1 MKNLLSVRKAFIFHS
16 LFASIVCIAAFGAQA
31 AFFPGMVGLLAAGA
45 VCCIVIT
52 GVGAWFGNGFGQRA
66 ERLVNAL
73 HSLASGKLNHTL
85 DLSGR
90 DDFAWLGHEYN
101 QACKSFRALIEK
113 MTVLS
118 STLTH
123 SAEDLSQ
130 LTTTANE
137 TGAQQ
142 ADRIRAIAEAME
154 AMTASARQVA
164 ALSAD
169 MDSIVRSTGDSTRSG
184 KADLER
190 SMDGVSRIAVEM
202 EESLTVIERLV
213 KDSEEIAKINDVVK
227 EISDQTNL
235 LALNAAIEAA
245 RAGEQG
251 RGFAVVAD
259 EVRKLAQRTQGST
272 ADIEHIVA
280 KIRHDARETV
290 ERVGQASERVSG
302 AVRTSRGAVDIFS
315 SILQRM
321 DELVSKSGEVALS
334 MREQD
339 TTAHAIL
346 CNAGEL
352 TALSEDNSRG
362 VTRTATQGE
371 SLAASARE
379 LESSLRTFQ
388 A

>member
-1 MKNLLSVRKAFIFHS
+1 MKNMLSVRKAFILHS
-16 LFASIVCIAAFGAQA
+16 LLASTVCIVTGGVQA
-31 AFFPGMVGLLAAGA
+31 SFFPGVTGLIVAGA
-45 VCCIVIT
+45 ICFGVIT
-52 GVGAWFGNGFGQRA
+52 GVGFWLGNGFGRRA
-66 ERLVNAL
+66 EMVVNAL
-73 HSLASGKLNHTL
+73 HSLAEGKLNHKL
-85 DLSGR
+85 NLSGK
-90 DDFAWLGHEYN
+90 DDFAWLGYEYN
-101 QACKSFRALIEK
+101 QACKSFRKLIEK

-118 STLTH
+118 STLTQ
-123 SAEDLSQ
+123 SAEELSQ
-130 LTTTANE
+130 LTITANQNG
-137 TGAQQ
+137 TKQ
-142 ADRIRAIAEAME
+142 ADRIRTVAEAME
-154 AMTASARQVA
+154 EMTASARQVA

-169 MDSIVRSTGDSTRSG
+169 MDSIVRSTGDSTRGG
-184 KADLER
+184 KTDLEH
-190 SMDGVSRIAVEM
+190 SMEGVSRIAVEM

-280 KIRHDARETV
+280 KIRHDAKETV
-290 ERVGQASERVSG
+290 ERVGQASERVGG
-302 AVRTSRGAVDIFS
+302 AVKTSRGAVDTFTN
-315 SILQRM
+315 ILQRM

-334 MREQD
+334 MQEQD

-346 CNAGEL
+346 RNAGEL
-352 TALSEDNSRG
+352 SALSEDNARG
-362 VTRTATQGE
+362 VSLTATQGE

-388 A
+388 I

>member
-1 MKNLLSVRKAFIFHS
+1 MRNQLSVRKAFIFHS
-16 LFASIVCIAAFGAQA
+16 LLASVVCMAAA
-31 AFFPGMVGLLAAGA
+31 AVQEVFFPGITGLIVSGVLCTTIVVGVGL
-45 VCCIVIT
+45 
-52 GVGAWFGNGFGQRA
+52 WFGNGFGRRA
-66 ERLVNAL
+66 EMLVNAL
-73 HSLASGKLNHTL
+73 HSLAEGKLNHKL
-85 DLSGR
+85 NLSGK
-90 DDFAWLGHEYN
+90 DDFAWLGYEYN
-101 QACKSFRALIEK
+101 QACKSFRKLIEK

-118 STLTH
+118 STLTQ
-123 SAEDLSQ
+123 SAEELSQ
-130 LTTTANE
+130 LTITANQNG
-137 TGAQQ
+137 TKQS
-142 ADRIRAIAEAME
+142 DRIRTVAEAME
-154 AMTASARQVA
+154 EMTASARQVA

-184 KADLER
+184 KTDLEH
-190 SMDGVSRIAVEM
+190 SMEGVSRIAVEM

-280 KIRHDARETV
+280 KIRHDAKETV

-302 AVRTSRGAVDIFS
+302 AVKTSRGAVDTFTD
-315 SILQRM
+315 ILQRM

-334 MREQD
+334 MQEQD

-346 CNAGEL
+346 RNAGEL
-352 TALSEDNSRG
+352 SALSEDNARG
-362 VTRTATQGE
+362 VSLTATQGE

-379 LESSLRTFQ
+379 LEGSLRTFQ
-388 A
+388 V

>member
-1 MKNLLSVRKAFIFHS
+1 MRNQLSVRKAFIFHS
-16 LFASIVCIAAFGAQA
+16 LLASVVSVTTLGVQQTFL
-31 AFFPGMVGLLAAGA
+31 PGTVGMLAAGA
-45 VCCIVIT
+45 VSCAAIL
-52 GVGAWFGNGFGQRA
+52 GVGFWFGNGFGRRA
-66 ERLVNAL
+66 EMVVNAL
-73 HSLASGKLNHTL
+73 HSLAEGKLNHKL
-85 DLSGR
+85 SLSGK
-90 DDFAWLGHEYN
+90 DDFAWLGYEYN
-101 QACKSFRALIEK
+101 QACKSFRKLIEK
-113 MTVLS
+113 MTALS
-118 STLTH
+118 STLTQ
-123 SAEDLSQ
+123 SAEELSQ
-130 LTTTANE
+130 LTITANQNG
-137 TGAQQ
+137 TKQ
-142 ADRIRAIAEAME
+142 ADRIRTVAEAME
-154 AMTASARQVA
+154 EMTASARQVA

-184 KADLER
+184 KTDLEH
-190 SMDGVSRIAVEM
+190 SMEGVSRIAVEM

-280 KIRHDARETV
+280 KIRHDAKETV

-302 AVRTSRGAVDIFS
+302 AVKTSRGAVDTFTD
-315 SILQRM
+315 ILQRM

-334 MREQD
+334 MQEQD

-346 CNAGEL
+346 RNAGEL
-352 TALSEDNSRG
+352 SALSEDNARG
-362 VTRTATQGE
+362 VSMTATQGE

-379 LESSLRTFQ
+379 LEGSLRTFQ
-388 A
+388 V